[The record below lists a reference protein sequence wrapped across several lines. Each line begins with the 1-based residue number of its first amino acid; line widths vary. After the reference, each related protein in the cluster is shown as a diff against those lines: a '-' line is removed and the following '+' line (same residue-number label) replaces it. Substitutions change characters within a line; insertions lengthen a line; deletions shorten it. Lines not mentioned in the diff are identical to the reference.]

1 MVFGSNFTPA
11 SMKIRPK
18 EITKA
23 KVKENQ
29 KENEIFL
36 NIYPLL
42 LNILNTTKGLIQ
54 PSCSLK
60 RLLLIITNENT
71 ESFTFHCRLRCY
83 FAIMGPF
90 LI

>member
-11 SMKIRPK
+11 NMKIRPK

-29 KENEIFL
+29 KENEIFI

-54 PSCSLK
+54 PSCSLIRQMN

-71 ESFTFHCRLRCY
+71 ETFTFHCRLRC
-83 FAIMGPF
+83 
-90 LI
+90 